1 MSFIQKK
8 TIIINLILIVFF
20 FYSIS
25 GRPKS
30 NAVHAITSGVSAG
43 QNITTPRIPAVQ
55 RYPADSFA
63 KIKAEMNSGANADMT
78 KKYQPALKRLLRE
91 ADKLLKVEI
100 HTVVEKTALPHSKDK
115 HDYLSLSTYY
125 WPDPAKPDGLPYL
138 LRDGETNPEINT
150 IQDKTNFEHM
160 PEQSLVLALAYY
172 YTGNETYAAKAVA
185 ILRAWF
191 VNPET
196 MMNPNLNF
204 AQAVKGKNTGTKS
217 GIIDARE
224 LVKLPE
230 AMALLDDSP
239 ELMEQ
244 DKKAMQA
251 WCAEFLDWLQTSK
264 NGKEEGQALN
274 NHGTWYDALAVA
286 LALYLD
292 KKDMADSLLAKSL
305 ERIANQIEPDG
316 RQQLE
321 LKRTK
326 ALSYSLFNLE
336 AWLSLGFLSRTAGYV
351 DPKTGK
357 DLWNY
362 QTSDGRSIKK
372 ALEWILPF
380 AFSYVQAEKD
390 AGPKFGY
397 LQIKPVEKRDLYRL
411 LAAVYALSGDKKY
424 KELIQKLAVD
434 GKFKPQEEPENLLYY
449 GLAQ

>member
-1 MSFIQKK
+1 VV
-8 TIIINLILIVFF
+8 ILIALAVSFLSF
-20 FYSIS
+20 TLFASQ
-25 GRPKS
+25 
-30 NAVHAITSGVSAG
+30 NAFGADPFLSTFSRVNAG
-43 QNITTPRIPAVQ
+43 QNNTLPHVLGVH
-55 RYPADSFA
+55 RYPADSLV
-63 KIKAEMNSGANADMT
+63 KIKVELNNKDDRENA
-78 KKYQPALKRLLRE
+78 KKYQAALKQLTRE
-91 ADKLLKVEI
+91 ADKLLKAEI
-100 HTVVEKTALPHSKDK
+100 HTVVEKTEMPPSNDK
-115 HDYLSLSTYY
+115 HDYMSFSTYY
-125 WPDPAKPDGLPYL
+125 WPDPAKPDGLPYV

-160 PEQSLVLALAYY
+160 PEQLLVLALAYY
-172 YTGNETYAAKAVA
+172 YTENEIYAKKAVS

-191 VNPET
+191 ADPET
-196 MMNPNLNF
+196 RMNPNLNF
-204 AQAVKGKNTGTKS
+204 TQAVKGKNTGTKS

-244 DKKAMQA
+244 DKKAMRA
-251 WCAEFLDWLQTSK
+251 WCAEFLDWLLTSK

-274 NHGTWYDALAVA
+274 NHGTWYDTLVVA

-336 AWLSLGFLSRTAGYV
+336 AWLSLGFLSRAAGYV

-411 LAAVYALSGDKKY
+411 LAAVYALSGDKRY